1 MVFLAMEVGILA
13 PAVCPA
19 LSHDLSDREHLTGI
33 HIKYI
38 LFLTI
43 EDLIYRN
50 FFIVSSNA
58 TALFVILNK
67 Q

>member
-1 MVFLAMEVGILA
+1 
-13 PAVCPA
+13 
-19 LSHDLSDREHLTGI
+19 LTGI

-50 FFIVSSNA
+50 FFIVSFSTRLGNKYV
-58 TALFVILNK
+58 LYPKDIMEKDGVIHLPLYMAGLLVE
-67 Q
+67 